1 MNSDM
6 VQFALQVFV
15 TLTAIMNPIA
25 KTTIF
30 MSVVGDKDG
39 EEQKHIALKSC
50 IVGTIILL
58 GFVLLGK
65 YIFQMFSITISAFQI
80 TGGLLIFY
88 IGFNMLMSKS
98 GTPTGDSDSDNDND
112 NDNDSDSDSDKNKKV
127 NNNEAQAEL
136 NQPAT
141 AKTNTTE
148 TKKKT
153 TFGEKLNRA
162 KESKKGPDLA
172 ISPLAIPIIAGPGTI
187 VTAMNHATNASFIQM
202 AIVVVI
208 VLVLMVVTY
217 LCFVASE
224 RLVAFLGQN
233 LITVFSKLMGFILAI
248 MGSSLVLAGIHGSF
262 GI

>member
-6 VQFALQVFV
+6 IQFALQVFV

-30 MSVVGDKDG
+30 MSVVGDKSG

-98 GTPTGDSDSDNDND
+98 GTPTGDSDGDKTKKAANDEP
-112 NDNDSDSDSDKNKKV
+112 V
-127 NNNEAQAEL
+127 AEPK
-136 NQPAT
+136 QPA
-141 AKTNTTE
+141 AMQVNTTANATE
-148 TKKKT
+148 QGKDKRGL

-162 KESKKGPDLA
+162 KQSTKGPDLA

-208 VLVLMVVTY
+208 VLVLMIVTY